1 MLSYRY
7 VIKVLSQNK
16 RNVLVRCRCLSTSSP
31 NFNEKILFQFSNS
44 RSIKLSTGKL
54 ARMADGCAVVASG
67 DTNVMATVV
76 SKNKQSVGA
85 GFVPLTVE
93 YRQKAA
99 AAGRIP
105 THHLRRE
112 IGSTEKEILTSRI
125 IDRSIR
131 PLFPK
136 NFTCET
142 QVTCNLL
149 SLDSQNDPD
158 VLAINAAS
166 TALALSD
173 VPWNGPIG
181 AVCVA
186 LDSNYECITNPTR
199 KERTEAKLNV
209 IIAANETGNIYMMEA
224 FANEPIHEQHLIKCV
239 SKAIRETK
247 IINQSIIKLQK
258 NHGKPKRSL
267 ESIAK
272 PEEKHLEAIRMLAKA
287 RIQNVFADHSHD
299 KFSRDRVLQEIRVD
313 TLTSLNEE
321 FPGESTILNDAFT
334 IIVKRIYAEY
344 VTETGSRCDGRK
356 IDELRPISC
365 EVDLFRPVHGS
376 ALFQRGQTQVLCTA
390 TLDSLDSTWRADSIS
405 AITQGIREKNF
416 MLHYEFPQYAVN
428 EIGKSSIGRRDIG
441 HGALAERALRPVVP
455 VDNNFTIRLLC
466 EVLESNGSSSM
477 ASVSAGSLAL
487 YDSGI
492 KISSPVTGIAI
503 GLIEYND
510 TNILLT
516 DISGFEDFYGEMD
529 FKIAGTKKA
538 FTALQLDCKLE
549 NGLSFKLLYEAIQ
562 KSNAARNQ
570 ILNIM
575 NDVIDEPRLKS
586 KENMPLYE
594 RIEIPLNKRSKF
606 LGHGWSNAKRAM
618 SEIGITITQD
628 VEDINAFNIFAPNQS
643 AMDEFKEWT
652 QKILSEPNVPELEF
666 GAIYHCKVI
675 EIKDNGVMIQIHPSM
690 HPVFLHISQ
699 LDIRKVDHPSA
710 LSIEE
715 GSTIPV
721 KYFGRDPVSGQIRI
735 SRKVLQAL
743 ESKVKDYIN

>member
-538 FTALQLDCKLE
+538 FTALQ
-549 NGLSFKLLYEAIQ
+549 
-562 KSNAARNQ
+562 
-570 ILNIM
+570 
-575 NDVIDEPRLKS
+575 V
-586 KENMPLYE
+586 
-594 RIEIPLNKRSKF
+594 
-606 LGHGWSNAKRAM
+606 
-618 SEIGITITQD
+618 
-628 VEDINAFNIFAPNQS
+628 
-643 AMDEFKEWT
+643 
-652 QKILSEPNVPELEF
+652 KI
-666 GAIYHCKVI
+666 
-675 EIKDNGVMIQIHPSM
+675 
-690 HPVFLHISQ
+690 
-699 LDIRKVDHPSA
+699 
-710 LSIEE
+710 
-715 GSTIPV
+715 
-721 KYFGRDPVSGQIRI
+721 
-735 SRKVLQAL
+735 
-743 ESKVKDYIN
+743 